1 MSLAVCLAGGPII
14 AAVTST
20 QALAQAKQTG
30 VLSQAA
36 AVQFAN
42 KLGMTL
48 PDAVKAGY
56 LKPAEVPGTY
66 VVTESGASAVGVP
79 VADGPLSALQITAI
93 VAGVLGLT
101 LVTIDFLDDDDDG
114 GSLPSTPT
122 PTPTP
127 TATPTDDP
135 NGPTTSTSTT

>member
-1 MSLAVCLAGGPII
+1 M
-14 AAVTST
+14 
-20 QALAQAKQTG
+20 AQAKQTG

-36 AVQFAN
+36 AVAFSN

-56 LKPAEVPGTY
+56 LRPAEVPGTY

-79 VADGPLSALQITAI
+79 VAGGPLSALQITAI

-101 LVTIDFLDDDDDG
+101 LVTIDFLDDGDDEG
-114 GSLPSTPT
+114 TPATPTPTVTPT
-122 PTPTP
+122 PTPTN
-127 TATPTDDP
+127 TG
-135 NGPTTSTSTT
+135 NPTTSSTTST

>member
-1 MSLAVCLAGGPII
+1 M
-14 AAVTST
+14 
-20 QALAQAKQTG
+20 AQAKQTG

-36 AVQFAN
+36 AVAYSN

-79 VADGPLSALQITAI
+79 VAGGPLSALQITAI

-114 GSLPSTPT
+114 ASPTLP
-122 PTPTP
+122 PTP
-127 TATPTDDP
+127 TATPTQTAP
-135 NGPTTSTSTT
+135 PTNPPTNTTTSTTST